1 MFARQTLPG
10 DGVLRVRKSRN
21 VASSCQA
28 KLVAERGCLEL
39 SSESTAGARKGY
51 IAQTPI
57 DTTAAMERKE
67 HPVGEVL
74 IIPMRSST
82 SLSPQDSARPQTLP
96 LQPSS
101 PPSPPSLSSHQLQAE
116 FLRRAPRAASPDND
130 SARHQNLPQQ
140 PSPSVSPFS
149 FPPPTLSSPPPP
161 LSLSS
166 PQLQAE
172 FLRRA
177 PRAASPDNDS
187 ARHQNLPHQP
197 SPSVSPFSSPPPT
210 LSSPPPPLSLSSPQL
225 QAEFLRRAP
234 RAASPDNDSARHQ
247 NLPHQPSP
255 SVSPFSSPPPTLSS
269 PPPPLSLSSPQLQAE
284 FLRRAPRAASPD
296 NDSARHQNLP
306 HQPSPSVSPFSSPPP
321 TLSSPPS
328 PLSLSSP
335 QLQAEFLRR
344 APRAA
349 SPDNDSARH
358 QNLPHQLS
366 PSVSPSVSLFSSPPP
381 PLSSPPPPLSSPP
394 PPLSLSSPQL
404 QAEFLRRASRGLR
417 TVSCDTSDVLTS
429 PSSTLVSPFT
439 STLTSP
445 PQPLSLSMPTKEG
458 CTTLLSLSSP
468 ELLTELCQSQ
478 SRPMNHVSVSK
489 GLTTVFSGRGRG
501 ITNPSPATASGAANQ
516 TLRSDS
522 MANRRGQA
530 GPRLSN
536 GTKR

>member
-1 MFARQTLPG
+1 
-10 DGVLRVRKSRN
+10 
-21 VASSCQA
+21 
-28 KLVAERGCLEL
+28 
-39 SSESTAGARKGY
+39 
-51 IAQTPI
+51 
-57 DTTAAMERKE
+57 MERKE

-82 SLSPQDSARPQTLP
+82 SLSPQDSAQP

-101 PPSPPSLSSHQLQAE
+101 PPPPLSLSSPQLQAE
-116 FLRRAPRAASPDND
+116 FLRRAPSAASPDND
-130 SARHQNLPQQ
+130 SARHQNLLHQ

-149 FPPPTLSSPPPP
+149 SPPTPLSSPPPP

-177 PRAASPDNDS
+177 PRAASPDNDLARHKNLPHQPSPSVSPSVSLFSSPPTPLSSPPPPLSLSSPQLQAEFLRRAPSAASPDNDS
-187 ARHQNLPHQP
+187 ARHQNLLHQP
-197 SPSVSPFSSPPPT
+197 SPSVSPFSSPPTP

-234 RAASPDNDSARHQ
+234 RAASPDNDLARHK

-255 SVSPFSSPPPTLSS
+255 SVSPSVSLFSSPPTPLSS

-296 NDSARHQNLP
+296 NDLARHKNLP
-306 HQPSPSVSPFSSPPP
+306 HQP
-321 TLSSPPS
+321 
-328 PLSLSSP
+328 
-335 QLQAEFLRR
+335 
-344 APRAA
+344 
-349 SPDNDSARH
+349 
-358 QNLPHQLS
+358 S
-366 PSVSPSVSLFSSPPP
+366 PSVSPSVSLFSSPPT
-381 PLSSPPPPLSSPP
+381 PLSSPP

-439 STLTSP
+439 SITTSTLTSP
-445 PQPLSLSMPTKEG
+445 PQPLSSSMPTKEG

-478 SRPMNHVSVSK
+478 SRPMKHVSVSK

-501 ITNPSPATASGAANQ
+501 IKNPSPATASGAANQ

-530 GPRLSN
+530 GSRLSN
-536 GTKR
+536 GTKH

>member
-1 MFARQTLPG
+1 
-10 DGVLRVRKSRN
+10 
-21 VASSCQA
+21 
-28 KLVAERGCLEL
+28 
-39 SSESTAGARKGY
+39 
-51 IAQTPI
+51 
-57 DTTAAMERKE
+57 MERKE

-101 PPSPPSLSSHQLQAE
+101 PPPPLSLSSHQLQAE
-116 FLRRAPRAASPDND
+116 FLRRAPRAAYPDND
-130 SARHQNLPQQ
+130 SARHQNLPHQ

-187 ARHQNLPHQP
+187 SRHQNLPHQP
-197 SPSVSPFSSPPPT
+197 SPSVPPFSSPPPT
-210 LSSPPPPLSLSSPQL
+210 LSSPPP
-225 QAEFLRRAP
+225 
-234 RAASPDNDSARHQ
+234 
-247 NLPHQPSP
+247 
-255 SVSPFSSPPPTLSS
+255 
-269 PPPPLSLSSPQLQAE
+269 
-284 FLRRAPRAASPD
+284 
-296 NDSARHQNLP
+296 
-306 HQPSPSVSPFSSPPP
+306 
-321 TLSSPPS
+321 

-439 STLTSP
+439 SITTSTLTSP

-536 GTKR
+536 GAKR

>member
-1 MFARQTLPG
+1 
-10 DGVLRVRKSRN
+10 
-21 VASSCQA
+21 
-28 KLVAERGCLEL
+28 
-39 SSESTAGARKGY
+39 
-51 IAQTPI
+51 
-57 DTTAAMERKE
+57 
-67 HPVGEVL
+67 
-74 IIPMRSST
+74 MRSST
-82 SLSPQDSARPQTLP
+82 LLSPQNSARPQTLP

-101 PPSPPSLSSHQLQAE
+101 PPPPPSLSSHQLQAE

-130 SARHQNLPQQ
+130 SARHQNLPHQ

-247 NLPHQPSP
+247 NLPHQLSP

-269 PPPPLSLSSPQLQAE
+269 PPP
-284 FLRRAPRAASPD
+284 
-296 NDSARHQNLP
+296 
-306 HQPSPSVSPFSSPPP
+306 
-321 TLSSPPS
+321 

-439 STLTSP
+439 SITTSTLTSP

>member
-1 MFARQTLPG
+1 
-10 DGVLRVRKSRN
+10 
-21 VASSCQA
+21 
-28 KLVAERGCLEL
+28 
-39 SSESTAGARKGY
+39 
-51 IAQTPI
+51 
-57 DTTAAMERKE
+57 MERKE

-82 SLSPQDSARPQTLP
+82 SLLPQDSARPLPLP
-96 LQPSS
+96 LQP
-101 PPSPPSLSSHQLQAE
+101 
-116 FLRRAPRAASPDND
+116 
-130 SARHQNLPQQ
+130 
-140 PSPSVSPFS
+140 
-149 FPPPTLSSPPPP
+149 SSPPPP

-187 ARHQNLPHQP
+187 ARHQNLLHQP
-197 SPSVSPFSSPPPT
+197 SPSVSPSPPLLP
-210 LSSPPPPLSLSSPQL
+210 LFPPPPPPPLSLSSPQL

-247 NLPHQPSP
+247 NLLHQPSP
-255 SVSPFSSPPPTLSS
+255 SVSPFPSPPPPLSS

-296 NDSARHQNLP
+296 NDSERHKNLP
-306 HQPSPSVSPFSSPPP
+306 HQP
-321 TLSSPPS
+321 
-328 PLSLSSP
+328 
-335 QLQAEFLRR
+335 
-344 APRAA
+344 
-349 SPDNDSARH
+349 
-358 QNLPHQLS
+358 S
-366 PSVSPSVSLFSSPPP
+366 PSVSPSVSLFSSPPT
-381 PLSSPPPPLSSPP
+381 PLSSPP

-429 PSSTLVSPFT
+429 PRSTLVSPFT
-439 STLTSP
+439 SITSSTLTSP
-445 PQPLSLSMPTKEG
+445 PLPLSSSMPTKEG
-458 CTTLLSLSSP
+458 CTTLLSLSST

-478 SRPMNHVSVSK
+478 SRPMKHVSVSK
-489 GLTTVFSGRGRG
+489 GLTTVFSGRGRD

-522 MANRRGQA
+522 MTNRRGQA

>member
-1 MFARQTLPG
+1 
-10 DGVLRVRKSRN
+10 
-21 VASSCQA
+21 
-28 KLVAERGCLEL
+28 
-39 SSESTAGARKGY
+39 
-51 IAQTPI
+51 
-57 DTTAAMERKE
+57 MERRE

-82 SLSPQDSARPQTLP
+82 SLLPQDSARPQTLS

-101 PPSPPSLSSHQLQAE
+101 PPPPLSSPPPTFSLSSPQLQAE

-130 SARHQNLPQQ
+130 SARHQNLPHK
-140 PSPSVSPFS
+140 PSPPISPSVSPFS
-149 FPPPTLSSPPPP
+149 SPPPPLSSPPPP

-187 ARHQNLPHQP
+187 ARHQNLPHKP
-197 SPSVSPFSSPPPT
+197 SPPISPSVSPFSSPPPP

-247 NLPHQPSP
+247 NLPHKPSPPISP
-255 SVSPFSSPPPTLSS
+255 SVSPFSS

-284 FLRRAPRAASPD
+284 FLRK
-296 NDSARHQNLP
+296 
-306 HQPSPSVSPFSSPPP
+306 
-321 TLSSPPS
+321 
-328 PLSLSSP
+328 
-335 QLQAEFLRR
+335 
-344 APRAA
+344 
-349 SPDNDSARH
+349 
-358 QNLPHQLS
+358 
-366 PSVSPSVSLFSSPPP
+366 
-381 PLSSPPPPLSSPP
+381 
-394 PPLSLSSPQL
+394 
-404 QAEFLRRASRGLR
+404 ASRGLR
-417 TVSCDTSDVLTS
+417 TVSCDTNDVLTS

-439 STLTSP
+439 STTTSPLTSP
-445 PQPLSLSMPTKEG
+445 PQPLSPSMPTTEG
-458 CTTLLSLSSP
+458 CATLLSLSSP

-478 SRPMNHVSVSK
+478 SRPMKHVSVSK
-489 GLTTVFSGRGRG
+489 GLTTVFSGRGKG
-501 ITNPSPATASGAANQ
+501 VTTPIPATASGAANQ

-522 MANRRGQA
+522 TANGRRQA

>member
-1 MFARQTLPG
+1 
-10 DGVLRVRKSRN
+10 
-21 VASSCQA
+21 
-28 KLVAERGCLEL
+28 
-39 SSESTAGARKGY
+39 
-51 IAQTPI
+51 
-57 DTTAAMERKE
+57 MERKE

-82 SLSPQDSARPQTLP
+82 SLSPQDSARPLP
-96 LQPSS
+96 LQP
-101 PPSPPSLSSHQLQAE
+101 
-116 FLRRAPRAASPDND
+116 
-130 SARHQNLPQQ
+130 
-140 PSPSVSPFS
+140 
-149 FPPPTLSSPPPP
+149 SSPPPP

-187 ARHQNLPHQP
+187 ARHQNLLHQP
-197 SPSVSPFSSPPPT
+197 SPSVSSPPPP

-234 RAASPDNDSARHQ
+234 RAASPDNDSDRHK

-255 SVSPFSSPPPTLSS
+255 SVSPFSSPPPPLSS

-296 NDSARHQNLP
+296 NDSDRHKNLP
-306 HQPSPSVSPFSSPPP
+306 HQPSVSVSPFSSPPP
-321 TLSSPPS
+321 PHSSPPP

-349 SPDNDSARH
+349 SPDNDSDRH
-358 QNLPHQLS
+358 KNLPHQPS
-366 PSVSPSVSLFSSPPP
+366 PSVSPSVSLFSSPPT
-381 PLSSPPPPLSSPP
+381 PLSSPP

-429 PSSTLVSPFT
+429 PSSTLVSLF
-439 STLTSP
+439 TSP
-445 PQPLSLSMPTKEG
+445 PQPLSSSMPTKEG

-478 SRPMNHVSVSK
+478 SRPMKHVSVSK

>member
-1 MFARQTLPG
+1 
-10 DGVLRVRKSRN
+10 
-21 VASSCQA
+21 
-28 KLVAERGCLEL
+28 
-39 SSESTAGARKGY
+39 
-51 IAQTPI
+51 
-57 DTTAAMERKE
+57 MERKK
-67 HPVGEVL
+67 HPVGEIL

-82 SLSPQDSARPQTLP
+82 SLSPQDSARHQTLP
-96 LQPSS
+96 LQP
-101 PPSPPSLSSHQLQAE
+101 
-116 FLRRAPRAASPDND
+116 
-130 SARHQNLPQQ
+130 
-140 PSPSVSPFS
+140 
-149 FPPPTLSSPPPP
+149 SSPPPP

-187 ARHQNLPHQP
+187 ARHQTLPLQP
-197 SPSVSPFSSPPPT
+197 
-210 LSSPPPPLSLSSPQL
+210 SSPPPPLSLSSPQL

-247 NLPHQPSP
+247 TLPLQP
-255 SVSPFSSPPPTLSS
+255 SS

-296 NDSARHQNLP
+296 NDSARPQNLP
-306 HQPSPSVSPFSSPPP
+306 HQP
-321 TLSSPPS
+321 
-328 PLSLSSP
+328 
-335 QLQAEFLRR
+335 
-344 APRAA
+344 
-349 SPDNDSARH
+349 
-358 QNLPHQLS
+358 
-366 PSVSPSVSLFSSPPP
+366 
-381 PLSSPPPPLSSPP
+381 SSPP

-417 TVSCDTSDVLTS
+417 TVSCDTNDVLTS

-439 STLTSP
+439 SIKTSTLTSP
-445 PQPLSLSMPTKEG
+445 PQPLSPSMPTKEG

-478 SRPMNHVSVSK
+478 SRPMKHVSVSK

-501 ITNPSPATASGAANQ
+501 ITTPSPATASGAANQ
-516 TLRSDS
+516 TLHSDS

-530 GPRLSN
+530 GPRLFN

>member
-1 MFARQTLPG
+1 
-10 DGVLRVRKSRN
+10 
-21 VASSCQA
+21 
-28 KLVAERGCLEL
+28 
-39 SSESTAGARKGY
+39 
-51 IAQTPI
+51 
-57 DTTAAMERKE
+57 MERKQ

-74 IIPMRSST
+74 IIPMRPST
-82 SLSPQDSARPQTLP
+82 SLSPQDSARHLPLP

-101 PPSPPSLSSHQLQAE
+101 PPPPLSLSSPQLQAE

-130 SARHQNLPQQ
+130 SARHQNLLHQ
-140 PSPSVSPFS
+140 PSPSVSS
-149 FPPPTLSSPPPP
+149 PPPPLSSPPPP

-187 ARHQNLPHQP
+187 ARHQNLLHQP
-197 SPSVSPFSSPPPT
+197 SPSVSPSSTPPPPLSLASPQLQAEFLRRAPRAASPDNDSARHQNLLHQPSPSVSSPPPP

-234 RAASPDNDSARHQ
+234 RAASPDNDSARFK
-247 NLPHQPSP
+247 NLPHQP
-255 SVSPFSSPPPTLSS
+255 
-269 PPPPLSLSSPQLQAE
+269 
-284 FLRRAPRAASPD
+284 
-296 NDSARHQNLP
+296 
-306 HQPSPSVSPFSSPPP
+306 
-321 TLSSPPS
+321 
-328 PLSLSSP
+328 
-335 QLQAEFLRR
+335 
-344 APRAA
+344 
-349 SPDNDSARH
+349 
-358 QNLPHQLS
+358 S
-366 PSVSPSVSLFSSPPP
+366 PSVSPSVSLFSSPPT

-439 STLTSP
+439 SITTSTLTSP
-445 PQPLSLSMPTKEG
+445 PQPLSSSMPTKEG

-478 SRPMNHVSVSK
+478 SRPMKHVSVSK

>member
-1 MFARQTLPG
+1 
-10 DGVLRVRKSRN
+10 
-21 VASSCQA
+21 
-28 KLVAERGCLEL
+28 
-39 SSESTAGARKGY
+39 
-51 IAQTPI
+51 
-57 DTTAAMERKE
+57 MERKE

-82 SLSPQDSARPQTLP
+82 SLSPQDSAQP

-101 PPSPPSLSSHQLQAE
+101 PPPPLSLSSPQLQAE
-116 FLRRAPRAASPDND
+116 FLRRAPSAASPDND
-130 SARHQNLPQQ
+130 SARHQNLLHQ

-149 FPPPTLSSPPPP
+149 SPPTPLSSPPPP

-177 PRAASPDNDS
+177 PRAASPDNDLARHKNLPHQPSPSVSPSVSLFSSPPTPLSSPPPPLSLSSPQLQAEFLRRAPSAASPDNDS
-187 ARHQNLPHQP
+187 ARHQNLLHQP
-197 SPSVSPFSSPPPT
+197 SPSVSPFSSPPTP

-234 RAASPDNDSARHQ
+234 RAASPDNDLARHK

-255 SVSPFSSPPPTLSS
+255 SVSPSVSLFSSPPTPLSS

-296 NDSARHQNLP
+296 NDLARHKNLP
-306 HQPSPSVSPFSSPPP
+306 HQP
-321 TLSSPPS
+321 
-328 PLSLSSP
+328 
-335 QLQAEFLRR
+335 
-344 APRAA
+344 
-349 SPDNDSARH
+349 
-358 QNLPHQLS
+358 S
-366 PSVSPSVSLFSSPPP
+366 PSVSPSVSLFSSPPTP
-381 PLSSPPPPLSSPP
+381 LSSPPPPLSSSPTSLSSPPTPLSSPPPPLSSPPTPLSSPPPPLSSPP

-439 STLTSP
+439 SITTSTLTSP
-445 PQPLSLSMPTKEG
+445 PQPLSSSMPTKEG

-478 SRPMNHVSVSK
+478 SRPMKHVSVSK

-501 ITNPSPATASGAANQ
+501 IKNPSPATASGAANQ

-530 GPRLSN
+530 GSRLSN
-536 GTKR
+536 GTKH

>member
-1 MFARQTLPG
+1 
-10 DGVLRVRKSRN
+10 
-21 VASSCQA
+21 
-28 KLVAERGCLEL
+28 
-39 SSESTAGARKGY
+39 
-51 IAQTPI
+51 
-57 DTTAAMERKE
+57 MERKK
-67 HPVGEVL
+67 HPVGEIL

-82 SLSPQDSARPQTLP
+82 SLSPQDSARHQTLP
-96 LQPSS
+96 LQP
-101 PPSPPSLSSHQLQAE
+101 
-116 FLRRAPRAASPDND
+116 
-130 SARHQNLPQQ
+130 
-140 PSPSVSPFS
+140 
-149 FPPPTLSSPPPP
+149 SSPPPP

-187 ARHQNLPHQP
+187 ARHQTLPLQP
-197 SPSVSPFSSPPPT
+197 
-210 LSSPPPPLSLSSPQL
+210 SSPPPPLSLSSPQL

-247 NLPHQPSP
+247 TLPLQP
-255 SVSPFSSPPPTLSS
+255 SS

-296 NDSARHQNLP
+296 NDSARPQNLP
-306 HQPSPSVSPFSSPPP
+306 HQPSPSVSP
-321 TLSSPPS
+321 
-328 PLSLSSP
+328 
-335 QLQAEFLRR
+335 
-344 APRAA
+344 
-349 SPDNDSARH
+349 
-358 QNLPHQLS
+358 
-366 PSVSPSVSLFSSPPP
+366 SVSLF
-381 PLSSPPPPLSSPP
+381 SSPPPPLSSPP

-417 TVSCDTSDVLTS
+417 TVSCDTNDVLTS

-439 STLTSP
+439 SIKTSTLTSP
-445 PQPLSLSMPTKEG
+445 PQPLSPSMPTKEG

-478 SRPMNHVSVSK
+478 SRPMKHVSVSK

-501 ITNPSPATASGAANQ
+501 ITTPSPATASGAANQ
-516 TLRSDS
+516 TLHSDS

-530 GPRLSN
+530 GPRLFN

>member
-1 MFARQTLPG
+1 
-10 DGVLRVRKSRN
+10 
-21 VASSCQA
+21 
-28 KLVAERGCLEL
+28 
-39 SSESTAGARKGY
+39 
-51 IAQTPI
+51 
-57 DTTAAMERKE
+57 MERKE

-82 SLSPQDSARPQTLP
+82 SLSPQDSARHLPLP

-101 PPSPPSLSSHQLQAE
+101 PPPPLSLSSPQLQAE

-130 SARHQNLPQQ
+130 SARHQNLLHQ
-140 PSPSVSPFS
+140 PSPSVSS
-149 FPPPTLSSPPPP
+149 PPPPLSSPPPP

-187 ARHQNLPHQP
+187 ARHQNLLHQP
-197 SPSVSPFSSPPPT
+197 SPSVSPFSSPPPP

-234 RAASPDNDSARHQ
+234 RAASPDNDSARHK
-247 NLPHQPSP
+247 NLPHQP
-255 SVSPFSSPPPTLSS
+255 
-269 PPPPLSLSSPQLQAE
+269 
-284 FLRRAPRAASPD
+284 
-296 NDSARHQNLP
+296 
-306 HQPSPSVSPFSSPPP
+306 
-321 TLSSPPS
+321 
-328 PLSLSSP
+328 
-335 QLQAEFLRR
+335 
-344 APRAA
+344 
-349 SPDNDSARH
+349 
-358 QNLPHQLS
+358 S
-366 PSVSPSVSLFSSPPP
+366 PSVSPSVSLFSSPPT

-439 STLTSP
+439 SITTSTLTSP
-445 PQPLSLSMPTKEG
+445 PQPLSSSMPTKEG

-468 ELLTELCQSQ
+468 GLLTELCQSQ
-478 SRPMNHVSVSK
+478 SRPMKHVSVSK